1 MGIYEFGEPDQAAYV
16 RYVAG
21 FCLRYFA
28 VAGGL
33 CWFFHVW
40 GRGDW
45 LPYRIQQSFPGRR
58 ELAHE
63 IRWSMSNAVCT
74 GASTLFLLR
83 LVRDGHTR
91 MYFDAMDRGWAYF
104 ALSVLL
110 GVAGYD
116 AWFYW
121 QHRLLHTRWLFRQ
134 AHVIHHRVTNPT
146 PFATF
151 AHHPVETFLG
161 NAFFILFLTA
171 VPMHPAALALVGSA
185 IVAFGI
191 VAHLGYELY
200 PTGFTR
206 HGILGWLNT
215 ATHHNMH
222 HSEVRCNYG
231 LALNWWDRWMG
242 TNHPAYLATFDA
254 MKARVVAASVFNYL
268 GPPVVARD
276 PRTSSG
282 DVGIRNARPVPL
294 SHGLGREDEDL
305 SASFPVQVTP

>member
-1 MGIYEFGEPDQAAYV
+1 MTRSSSGASRPATTRATATRRARSSNGSTAVSIGTSFTSGRTCRSIRCDTRRTSTRCSAVRRSRSAEARAAMGIYEFGEPDLAAYV

-151 AHHPVETFLG
+151 AHHPAETFLG

-185 IVAFGI
+185 IVA
-191 VAHLGYELY
+191 
-200 PTGFTR
+200 
-206 HGILGWLNT
+206 
-215 ATHHNMH
+215 
-222 HSEVRCNYG
+222 
-231 LALNWWDRWMG
+231 
-242 TNHPAYLATFDA
+242 
-254 MKARVVAASVFNYL
+254 
-268 GPPVVARD
+268 
-276 PRTSSG
+276 
-282 DVGIRNARPVPL
+282 
-294 SHGLGREDEDL
+294 
-305 SASFPVQVTP
+305 